1 MKRSLKQIVDYLLYS
16 CIAERFKNQ
25 SVGTSMYLRN
35 LLKNTVLYYIRRL

>member
-1 MKRSLKQIVDYLLYS
+1 MKRNLKQIVRYLLCS

-25 SVGTSMYLRN
+25 SAETYLRN